1 MGLDGT
7 NMYIVDTRR
16 LQSDRSWGDLNS
28 QRQRAL
34 LGINQYPSPLKS
46 FDEYLL
52 NELLWVYYLPL
63 EAAVRALKPRKR
75 TRLAPSACPTEKIKK

>member
-46 FDEYLL
+46 VDEYLL
-52 NELLWVYYLPL
+52 NELLWVY
-63 EAAVRALKPRKR
+63 
-75 TRLAPSACPTEKIKK
+75 